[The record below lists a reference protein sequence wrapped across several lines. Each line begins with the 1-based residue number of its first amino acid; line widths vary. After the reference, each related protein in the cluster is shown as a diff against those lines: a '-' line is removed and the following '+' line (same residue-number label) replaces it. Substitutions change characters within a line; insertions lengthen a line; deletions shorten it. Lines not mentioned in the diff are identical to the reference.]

1 MYNVFKRPMF
11 KRGGST
17 QGTGI
22 MSHVERRPNYS
33 IGGGV
38 IQGNPMGSRTG
49 FQNPIGT
56 SYNINLGGGGGTP
69 VSMKPN
75 FTLQG
80 SSYVPSSNLPAVI
93 NRIVPPRGSPYMGG
107 IYAAAPIAAQTG
119 LAYLNRPRS
128 TEALKYMKE
137 MSEAGVMDETSALDY
152 QNYAEELIK
161 RDKQGKPISFTDAFF
176 LDPETGTYPKI
187 FGRTQDRQTKK
198 AIEDE
203 LQAPGSP
210 GYENRLREMEA
221 EKIAQAEL
229 DRIVAQEKAEKE
241 KEKEK
246 SKAKDSSYK
255 ESEQI
260 EVQKEIETLNEVLGP
275 SISTAEKALLIGKA
289 ISSEGSIAD
298 KLDVARNEGLKLARQ
313 KRKQDR
319 DIALTAYKVAKEKDI
334 AKIKA
339 DQPTGTQKTVREFAM
354 LGEKVKAGTAST
366 SEKAIYNAYE
376 KGVFKDDSDTRIQAL
391 AIKFAQSPETLTEYQ
406 SEIKKL
412 SAIKDRSKREEEKL
426 QTAIKN
432 YTIITNV
439 LKEGGYGSLYGLKE
453 GGRVM
458 KQIGGDAEGKTMEQ
472 NNLEVTETSGESNAF
487 PTKPVEK
494 LSFAEL
500 RDRLPGEITNDI
512 VQLIANSADALQDF
526 SYIRTQKDIND
537 FNLKYGVNLIL
548 PPQKS

>member
-49 FQNPIGT
+49 FAFPGMEYYGEPTQIKT
-56 SYNINLGGGGGTP
+56 NLAQTP
-69 VSMKPN
+69 YGPQRPV
-75 FTLQG
+75 QG
-80 SSYVPSSNLPAVI
+80 
-93 NRIVPPRGSPYMGG
+93 PPRPTGFQRVLGKYPRVLPLGAYGTAASVGTG
-107 IYAAAPIAAQTG
+107 IGALVDFYAK
-119 LAYLNRPRS
+119 S
-128 TEALKYMKE
+128 TYTPEGYKRLKE
-137 MSEAGVMDETSALDY
+137 MSGPDYAFDETATSEDMLKAQEYIDEGRKIGIAPGFFPRGGKKKFYDDRKLSA
-152 QNYAEELIK
+152 
-161 RDKQGKPISFTDAFF
+161 
-176 LDPETGTYPKI
+176 ETGLPRDLYVSP
-187 FGRTQDRQTKK
+187 TQ
-198 AIEDE
+198 
-203 LQAPGSP
+203 
-210 GYENRLREMEA
+210 EMKEQEMA
-221 EKIAQAEL
+221 EGFAQAEL
-229 DRIVAQEKAEKE
+229 DRIVAQKEAEKE
-241 KEKEK
+241 KEKAK
-246 SKAKDSSYK
+246 AKAKDSSYK
-255 ESEQI
+255 ESEQT
-260 EVQKEIETLNEVLGP
+260 EVQKEIEVLNEVLGP

-339 DQPTGTQKTVREFAM
+339 DQPTGTQRAVREFAM

-376 KGVFKDDSDTRIQAL
+376 KGVFKDDSDAGIKAL
-391 AIKFAQSPETLTEYQ
+391 AIQFAKTPDTLTEYQ

-412 SAIKDRSKREEEKL
+412 SAIKDRNKREEEKL

-439 LKEGGYGSLYGLKE
+439 LREGGYGSLYGLKE